1 MLTRPTVRPVYP
13 ALVCVCDCVCDCL
26 CVYVCV
32 RVCVCVCACVCVCMR
47 VNLTLLTCKGC
58 VHGIVGQNLAVDAVG
73 GGGGDGSNHVGGVD
87 VL

>member
-1 MLTRPTVRPVYP
+1 
-13 ALVCVCDCVCDCL
+13 
-26 CVYVCV
+26 
-32 RVCVCVCACVCVCMR
+32 MR

-87 VL
+87 VLDVTVALHNRNMFDSCRRQQIIAERRNLAVVT